1 MNFIERLTH
10 ELARVSLTVGDSKE
24 GYGTRFQ
31 GLKTSNKVPRAKKG
45 VGVPQAAGMG
55 SLSER

>member
-1 MNFIERLTH
+1 MTGG
-10 ELARVSLTVGDSKE
+10 VGDSKE

-31 GLKTSNKVPRAKKG
+31 GLEYLDKVPRANSG